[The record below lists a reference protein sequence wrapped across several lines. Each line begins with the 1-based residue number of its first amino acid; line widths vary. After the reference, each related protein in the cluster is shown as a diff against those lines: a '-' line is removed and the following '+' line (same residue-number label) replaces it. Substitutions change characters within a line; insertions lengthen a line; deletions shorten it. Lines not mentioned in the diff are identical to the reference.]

1 MLYGETKVF
10 HHVSILTCHLTWHNR
25 EEVRDFVVP
34 GLNSN
39 RFHAAFE
46 VRAVTSIRLL
56 MRILVQCSVSKLRYL
71 LFTGLTTCS
80 VQMKVGHLAALFM
93 GTVFCFA
100 ECRM

>member
-1 MLYGETKVF
+1 VC
-10 HHVSILTCHLTWHNR
+10 HHVSILTCHLTWDNR
-25 EEVRDFVVP
+25 EEVRDFFVP

-39 RFHAAFE
+39 RFHAAFD

-80 VQMKVGHLAALFM
+80 VQMKVGNLDALFL
-93 GTVFCFA
+93 GTCVLFR
-100 ECRM
+100 RM